1 LKPVR
6 LLAGALAVATVS
18 GTFFFMTPAD
28 ATQNA
33 GPIAPTDPAGRQPW
47 APERTPPVRA
57 AARAMSDTLPGAVEI
72 VRNGITLL
80 HKRTAVAKTPVT
92 GKGATLSDFDGDGR
106 DDVAA
111 FSGGGVVVTYSSA
124 PARDLLI
131 TEIPGG
137 SGCVCFGTEMVT
149 GNFNGDKY
157 DDLAVG
163 DPYEHDLSGMGYEA
177 GGVWVFAGSSSGL
190 AVSAV
195 KHFSQAT
202 SGIAGTSATGDRF
215 AGTLAAGDVTGD
227 GRDELLV
234 GLPGKKVGGKQE
246 AGAVVVLKGSSG
258 GLLASGSKWIDQNTS
273 GVPGGA
279 ETGDHFGSGIA
290 VGKINKDKY
299 RDVVIGAP
307 QEDNGQAY
315 TGSGSVHQFWGASGG
330 VSLSKVT
337 AVYGKSTFTVAEPKD
352 AVAWYIGA
360 ELAVADTTGDG
371 YGEVVVGASGAQANW
386 NINGG
391 VVLSLAGRSTGLSLK
406 GMILLSQRDSTIEG
420 ASENDDRFGDSIAAG
435 DVTGDGLADV
445 LVGVPGEDIGTI
457 RDAGSVV
464 LLRGSK
470 KGLTGTKSQTIT
482 QSSAGVPDGPERDD
496 YFGAAVSI
504 LNLNGAYGLDAT
516 IGAPGEEVS
525 GDDRGYAS
533 TAAARDSASDRPS
546 TAARSACPVSTT
558 DTWHTSEEHSDEP
571 PAACRSSDR
580 RGQSADHRYGAD
592 QHPGSRSVHRRRVG
606 RRSDQ
611 GAVQGRLRQGQQGGG
626 DPVGTHLHDRRRGH
640 GQGRQGLQGRQGR
653 QDQGQVHDQEEDHQA
668 ERLAR

>member
-6 LLAGALAVATVS
+6 LLAGALAVTMVS

-33 GPIAPTDPAGRQPW
+33 GPVAPTDPSLRQPW
-47 APERTPPVRA
+47 SPERTPPVRA

-80 HKRTAVAKTPVT
+80 HLRTKVTKTPVK

-137 SGCVCFGTEMVT
+137 SGCVCFGAEMVT

-177 GGVWVFAGSSSGL
+177 GGVWVFPGGAAGLTVGS
-190 AVSAV
+190 V
-195 KHFSQAT
+195 KHFNQAT
-202 SGIAGTSATGDRF
+202 SGIAGTSAAGDRF
-215 AGTLAAGDVTGD
+215 ADALAAGDITGD
-227 GRDELLV
+227 GRDELV
-234 GLPGKKVGGKQE
+234 IGLPGKKVGGKTD
-246 AGAVVVLKGSSG
+246 AGAAVVLKGASG
-258 GLLASGSKWIDQNTS
+258 GLTPSGSKWIDQNTS

-290 VGKINKDKY
+290 IGKINKDKY
-299 RDVVIGAP
+299 RDVVIGSP
-307 QEDNGQAY
+307 QEDDGSAW
-315 TGSGSVHQFWGASGG
+315 TGSGAVHQFWGGSGG

-352 AVAWYIGA
+352 AVVWYVGGP
-360 ELAVADTTGDG
+360 LAIADTTGDG
-371 YGEVVVGASGAQANW
+371 YGEVIVGASGAQANW

-420 ASENDDRFGDSIAAG
+420 ASESDDRFGDTIAAG

-445 LVGVPGEDIGTI
+445 LVGVPGEDIGNT

-482 QSSAGVPDGPERDD
+482 QSSAGVPGGPERDD

-504 LNLNGAYGLDAT
+504 LNLNGAYGLDAA
-516 IGAPGEEVS
+516 IGAPGEEVT

-533 TAAARDSASDRPS
+533 GTVTRLYGGSKGLGVGSAVDGRALGVP
-546 TAARSACPVSTT
+546 
-558 DTWHTSEEHSDEP
+558 
-571 PAACRSSDR
+571 
-580 RGQSADHRYGAD
+580 GQYYGYLA
-592 QHPGSRSVHRRRVG
+592 
-606 RRSDQ
+606 
-611 GAVQGRLRQGQQGGG
+611 
-626 DPVGTHLHDRRRGH
+626 
-640 GQGRQGLQGRQGR
+640 
-653 QDQGQVHDQEEDHQA
+653 HQ
-668 ERLAR
+668 